1 MRRFNLIFFLVLLT
15 IAVVTGL
22 GVYLIHGRQ
31 VQSQASGL
39 LDYAQNAESAGNLD
53 LAVEHL
59 QRFLQFERED
69 PEAWALYARI
79 VDRRDTEQT
88 NSRQVFQVLEQAL
101 RFVPNDEELR
111 RRCVDLALEMGNFEE
126 ARRHLNLLY
135 QAVNPEDPDQQSTA
149 AELEAQLGR
158 CEVGLTRFREA
169 ESWFRKALEHDPSTV
184 AASLELARILRDRL
198 ERAADAD
205 AVISQMIEENPESA
219 RARLLRWQYQE
230 QYKLDSDPEDIAF
243 ALQAEPDDDEVLLAA
258 ALLAERNEDR
268 NTARSHLQ
276 HAIETNPDQP
286 ALYLAAASLETQD
299 QKPEQAVAILEQ
311 GVEALPDDLEIRFF
325 LVDALISQRVQDQ
338 EPARAESLSDDEL
351 NAMILDLKKRGMA
364 EGFTRYLEARV
375 LFHDQQWSRAIR
387 QINTA
392 RRLLAGL
399 PDLVGR
405 LDLMLAECHG
415 RLGADEQQIVALRQA
430 AERGATAPVA
440 RLELARRLEN
450 DGNPEAAFMLHLM
463 LLEERPESQ
472 LDLVRLLI
480 QQNLQKPPAERSWRE
495 AEERLALAGRTLPDS
510 QTDVDLLRVDLLLAQ
525 DQVAKAQEAL
535 AGLVRRDPDDWRVP
549 IAQAR
554 MAEHQ
559 GNSDAALKLLD
570 EAESQ
575 RGVALAIDLERIAN
589 WTRRGGDEAK
599 AFLTRFAAQVP
610 ERPAEDQPALLE
622 ALAVASL
629 RLGEVEQSRS
639 LWKQLAEAQPDNI
652 RIRMILI
659 DLALAAAEPDEVRD
673 HVDAMRRIEGPDG
686 LLWRYAEAIVM
697 LDRSGRGDDQA
708 LRLARDRAREINVR
722 SPEWWGSYAIT
733 AQIAERQGQI
743 DVATQNYQL
752 AVERGANQPT
762 LARRLVGLLYQQ
774 QQFDE
779 IDRVVEIL
787 ERRNAGLADLTLI
800 EAMNA
805 LRRGE
810 VDRGIALARRIL
822 PEDST
827 NAADHL
833 FVGRMMVYSGRL
845 DDAEPV
851 LRRAIELDPAD
862 PVAWLSYAEC
872 LLRLGREEQTRELL
886 DQATEAVEDSQR
898 SLLHA
903 RLNDLLGDEDEAR
916 SSYEAALR
924 QRPHDLGTLRA
935 AIEFAVRTGD
945 SDQAS
950 TLLERFNDPQL
961 QPTGADLAWA
971 NRIRSTMLLASGD
984 PEQLDAALELVRSN
998 LDDNPYS
1005 FDDQKM
1011 RAILLSM
1018 RPSRR
1023 QEAIKALAALD
1034 RNRALEPSEQFLL
1047 AMLHSTG
1054 GDRQASRA
1062 VLTRIADNPVSS
1074 RDPRPLIY
1082 FVGLLLDQGD
1092 LDEASRRLEQ
1102 LRQLLGETLQ
1112 VVAFDARLLK
1122 ERGRAAEAV
1131 ALIDRYAESHP
1142 DEIGSV
1148 ASLLEQLELPEQAE
1162 AAYRSF
1168 VAQDPDEKPRALLLA
1183 GFLAQQARTDEAL
1196 DLCET
1201 VRPEI
1206 PAEALVEF
1214 AVSALALNP
1223 EAAPEHRGRVE
1234 RWLLDAR
1241 EANPDSGRLL
1251 VQHAVFRTLQEQFPE
1266 AESLYRDVL
1275 RRDPNNFQAL
1285 NNLAW
1290 LLGFRDPGG
1299 TEALTLIEQAIERA
1313 GPVPALLDTRAAL
1326 RLLNGQVEPA
1336 LEDLR
1341 IALANAP
1348 EVPQLYLHLAWA
1360 QQLAGNLDEAR
1371 EALQMAEQ
1379 QGLKPENVDP
1389 LERATYERLRKDLAP

>member
-1 MRRFNLIFFLVLLT
+1 MRRFNWIFFLVLLT

-39 LDYAQNAESAGNLD
+39 LDYARNAESAGDLD

-59 QRFLQFERED
+59 ERFLQFERDD

-79 VDRRDTEQT
+79 VDRRDAEQT

-101 RFVPNDEELR
+101 RFVPDDEELR

-135 QAVNPEDPDQQSTA
+135 EAVNPDDPDQQSTA

-158 CEVGLTRFREA
+158 CEVGLARFREA
-169 ESWFRKALEHDPSTV
+169 ETWFRKALEHDPGTV
-184 AASLELARILRDRL
+184 DASLELARVLRDRL
-198 ERAADAD
+198 ERPADAD
-205 AVISQMIEENPESA
+205 AVIAQMVEANPESA

-230 QYKLDSDPEDIAF
+230 QYELDSDPEDVTF
-243 ALQAEPDDDEVLLAA
+243 ALQAAPDDDEVLLAA

-268 NTARSHLQ
+268 NTARSHLR

-286 ALYLAAASLETQD
+286 DLYLAAASLETQD

-311 GVEALPDDLEIRFF
+311 GVESLPDDLEIRFF

-338 EPARAESLSDDEL
+338 DPAGAESPSDDEL

-375 LFHDQQWSRAIR
+375 LFHDQQWARAIR

-415 RLGADEQQIVALRQA
+415 RLGADDQQVAALRQA
-430 AERGATAPVA
+430 AERGTTAPVA

-450 DGNPEAAFMLHLM
+450 DGNPEAAFLLHLM

-480 QQNLQKPPAERSWRE
+480 QQNLQKAPAERNWRE
-495 AEERLALAGRTLPDS
+495 AEERLALAERVLPES
-510 QTDVDLLRVDLLLAQ
+510 KTDVDLLRVDLLLAQ
-525 DQVAKAQEAL
+525 DQVTRAQEVL
-535 AGLVRRDPDDWRVP
+535 ASLVRRDPDDWRVP

-554 MAEHQ
+554 MAERQ
-559 GNSDAALKLLD
+559 GNSGTALKLLD
-570 EAESQ
+570 QAEAQHGAARS
-575 RGVALAIDLERIAN
+575 IDLERIAN
-589 WTRRGGDEAK
+589 WTRQGGDEAK
-599 AFLTRFAAQVP
+599 AFLTQFAARVP
-610 ERPAEDQPALLE
+610 DRPAEDQPALLE
-622 ALAVASL
+622 ALAVAFL

-652 RIRMILI
+652 RLRMVLI

-686 LLWRYAEAIVM
+686 LLWRYAEAILM
-697 LDRSGRGDDQA
+697 LDLASRGDANA
-708 LRLARDRAREINVR
+708 LRTARDRAREINVR

-733 AQIAERQGQI
+733 AQIAEREGQI
-743 DVATQNYQL
+743 DAATQNYLL
-752 AVERGANQPT
+752 AIERGANQPT

-774 QQFDE
+774 QQFDT
-779 IDRVVEIL
+779 IDRVAGIL

-833 FVGRMMVYSGRL
+833 FVGRMMVYSGRY

-851 LRRAIELDPAD
+851 LRRALELSPAD
-862 PVAWLSYAEC
+862 PTAWLSYAEC
-872 LLRLGREEQTRELL
+872 QLRRGQDDRVRAMLTEAPQAVAADQRELTL
-886 DQATEAVEDSQR
+886 
-898 SLLHA
+898 A
-903 RLNDLLGDEDEAR
+903 RLQDLLGETDEAR
-916 SSYEAALR
+916 KTFEEALR
-924 QRPHDLGTLRA
+924 KRPDDLGTLRSV
-935 AIEFAVRTGD
+935 IEFTVRNGD
-945 SDQAS
+945 SERANA
-950 TLLERFNDPQL
+950 LLERVRDPGL
-961 QPTGADLAWA
+961 KATEADLAWA
-971 NRIRSTMLLASGD
+971 NRMRSMMLLQSGD
-984 PEQLDAALELVRSN
+984 LAQVDEALEIVRTN
-998 LDDNPYS
+998 LEENPYS

-1023 QEAIKALAALD
+1023 QESIDALKQLD
-1034 RNRALEPSEQFLL
+1034 QNRALEPNEQFLL
-1047 AMLHSTG
+1047 AMLHGAG
-1054 GDRQASRA
+1054 GDWQASRS
-1062 VLTRIADNPVSS
+1062 VLTRIVDNPVS
-1074 RDPRPLIY
+1074 RDPRPLI
-1082 FVGLLLDQGD
+1082 FFISLLLDQGD
-1092 LDEASRRLEQ
+1092 LDEAGRRIPQ
-1102 LRQLLGETLQ
+1102 LHTLLGETLQ
-1112 VVAFDARLLK
+1112 VVALDARLLK
-1122 ERGRAAEAV
+1122 ERGNDPDAA
-1131 ALIDRYAESHP
+1131 ALIERYAESHP
-1142 DEIGSV
+1142 DEIGSI
-1148 ASLLEQLELPEQAE
+1148 ANLFDQLDFPEQAE
-1162 AAYRSF
+1162 AAYQAF
-1168 VAQDPDEKPRALLLA
+1168 IDQDPEEKTRRLALVA
-1183 GFLAQQARTDEAL
+1183 FLAQQGRTNEAL
-1196 DLCET
+1196 SLCDT
-1201 VRPEI
+1201 LRADVP
-1206 PAEALVEF
+1206 PEALAEL

-1223 EAAPEHRGRVE
+1223 EAADAHYEQVE
-1234 RWLLDAR
+1234 RWLLDALTVD
-1241 EANPDSGRLL
+1241 PDSGPLL
-1251 VQHAVFRTLQEQFPE
+1251 VQLAVLRTLQENYPE
-1266 AESLYRDVL
+1266 AESRYRDAL
-1275 RRDPNNFQAL
+1275 RRDPNNLQAL

-1290 LLGFRDPGG
+1290 LIGFRDPSGS
-1299 TEALTLIEQAIERA
+1299 EALALIEQAIERA
-1313 GPVPALLDTRAAL
+1313 GSVPALLDTRAVL
-1326 RLLNGQVEPA
+1326 RLLKGQVELA

-1348 EVPQLYLHLAWA
+1348 DIPQLSFHLAWA
-1360 QQLAGNLDEAR
+1360 QQTAGNLEEAR
-1371 EALQMAEQ
+1371 EAFEMAKQ
-1379 QGLKPENVDP
+1379 QGLKQETVDS
-1389 LERATYERLRKDLAP
+1389 LERGAYHRLENDLSK